1 MDLSLW
7 GQSRKAGER
16 HRAAL
21 PVLAPGTALGSRPR
35 VALSS
40 AQAFSV
46 YCEPRSRGNSR
57 LGEIFANRCDRILV
71 DPRAK
76 TRMCNQGDRPE
87 RDCREMTRSMNIVHM
102 FIFNSTFEKGGW
114 YATGSR

>member
-21 PVLAPGTALGSRPR
+21 PVLAPGTALRSRPR

-40 AQAFSV
+40 AQALSV
-46 YCEPRSRGNSR
+46 YWEPRPPHNSR
-57 LGEIFANRCDRILV
+57 LGYILANRGERILL
-71 DPRAK
+71 DLRAE
-76 TRMCNQGDRPE
+76 TRMGQGNRPE
-87 RDCREMTRSMNIVHM
+87 KDCREISRAISVMY
-102 FIFNSTFEKGGW
+102 IFLFNGAFAKGALS
-114 YATGSR
+114 ATGLR